1 MKGSG
6 EGEVRPFLGK
16 TTSNPFQKV
25 LDISPECL
33 NYPFSLIK
41 SSETARFLQLNRN
54 GLGINPRISTLF
66 LI

>member
-25 LDISPECL
+25 LDISPECFSAEIVLLL
-33 NYPFSLIK
+33 NCNSLCIFA
-41 SSETARFLQLNRN
+41 SLQ
-54 GLGINPRISTLF
+54 
-66 LI
+66 